1 MPSDKTKPNRLIN
14 EKSTYLQQHAYNPVD
29 WFPWGQEAFDLSK
42 RLDRPIFL
50 SIGYATCHWCHVM
63 EKESFED
70 PDVAKILNEIFVCI
84 KVDREELPDID
95 SMYMEFA
102 QSMMSGSAG
111 WPLNLVLTPDLH
123 PFFATT
129 YMPPIARHGMLG
141 VIEMAKRIQTIW
153 EGEERESVTE
163 KAERIVD
170 VFRQNVHAKGDEVP
184 DENVIENTVE
194 MIYKLA
200 DPIWGG
206 MRGSPKFPIGY
217 QYNFMT
223 RHACL
228 SNDSRP
234 LFFVQR
240 TLEMMHRGGI
250 YDHLGGGFSRYSV
263 DERWLIP
270 HFEKMLYDNSLLL
283 SSYTEG
289 YKATKNEEFKEVALE
304 TADYL
309 LRDMRNDEGGFSSAE
324 DADSEGKEGYFY
336 TFDYEEVMQAIGQE
350 EGALFAEYFGITKNG
365 NFEGRN
371 VLHIQ
376 IPFSEF
382 ASHKGI
388 EPDLLREL
396 FSLQR
401 KTLFEI
407 RDARVHPIKDDK
419 VLSSWNGLVIASLS
433 DLGRICQRKDCIEA
447 ATKAASFILENMV
460 RDDSLYRRWK
470 DGELKWP
477 GGLDEYAYF
486 IKGLLSLFEA
496 TQNKRW
502 LISAINFA
510 EVVKE
515 RFKEEGGAF
524 FQTEKEASILIR
536 KCQFADGAEPSGN
549 GVHAE
554 NLLRLYQL
562 TQNADYLQQAEDI
575 FKAASKFLEAYS
587 PGYCYHVMA
596 LLRYYDRD
604 APTLIIALNESEDFY
619 FQLKKAISSLY
630 IPHSLVLFI
639 NEDDELG
646 EWLPMIQGKEA
657 LDGKTTLY
665 ICREG
670 VCEKPLTD
678 FDEMLQGLH
687 RL

>member
-14 EKSTYLQQHAYNPVD
+14 EKSTYLQQHAYNPVE

-70 PDVAKILNEIFVCI
+70 PEVAKVLNEIFVCV

-153 EGEERESVTE
+153 EGEEREGVTQ
-163 KAERIVD
+163 KAERIVE
-170 VFRQNVHAKGDEVP
+170 VFRQNVHVKGDEIP

-250 YDHLGGGFSRYSV
+250 FDHLGGGFARYSV
-263 DERWLIP
+263 DERWQIP

-289 YKATKNEEFKEVALE
+289 YMATKNEEFKEVALE

-309 LRDMRNDEGGFSSAE
+309 LRDMWNDKGGFSSAE

-371 VLHIQ
+371 VLHVQ
-376 IPFSEF
+376 IPFNEF

-388 EPDLLREL
+388 EPGLLKEL

-419 VLSSWNGLVIASLS
+419 VLSSWNGLAIASLS
-433 DLGRICQRKDCIEA
+433 DLGRVCQRKDCIEFA
-447 ATKAASFILENMV
+447 AKAASFILENMV

-496 TQNKRW
+496 TQNTRW
-502 LISAINFA
+502 LVSAINFA

-524 FQTEKEASILIR
+524 FQTEEETSVLIR

-562 TQNADYLQQAEDI
+562 TQNADYLHQAEDI
-575 FKAASKFLEAYS
+575 FKAAAKFLEAYS

-596 LLRYYDRD
+596 LLRYYDHD
-604 APTLIIALNESEDFY
+604 APTIIVALNESEDFY
-619 FQLKKAISSLY
+619 FQLKKTISTLY
-630 IPHSLVLFI
+630 IPHALVLFI
-639 NEDDELG
+639 NEDDSLG
-646 EWLPMIQGKEA
+646 EWLPMIRGKEA
-657 LDGKTTLY
+657 LQGRTTLY

-670 VCEKPLTD
+670 VCEKPITD
-678 FDEMLQGLH
+678 FDEMLLSLH

>member
-1 MPSDKTKPNRLIN
+1 MPSDRTKPNRLIN

-29 WFPWGQEAFDLSK
+29 WYPWGNEAFDLAK

-63 EKESFED
+63 ERESFED
-70 PDVAKILNEIFVCI
+70 PEVAKLLNEIFVCI
-84 KVDREELPDID
+84 KVDREEQPDID
-95 SMYMEFA
+95 SLYMEFA

-111 WPLNLVLTPDLH
+111 WPLNVVLTPDLH

-141 VIEMAKRIQTIW
+141 VVEMAKRIQSIW
-153 EGEERESVTE
+153 EGDERESVSD
-163 KAERIVD
+163 KAERIVE
-170 VFRQNVHAKGDEVP
+170 VFRQNVHTKGEELP
-184 DENVIENTVE
+184 DENVVENTVE

-217 QYNFMT
+217 QYNFMI
-223 RHACL
+223 RNACIT
-228 SNDSRP
+228 NDSRP

-250 YDHLGGGFSRYSV
+250 YDHLGGGFARYSV
-263 DERWLIP
+263 DERWMIP

-283 SSYTEG
+283 SAYVEG
-289 YKATKNEEFKEVALE
+289 FMATKNNDFKEVALE

-309 LRDMRNDEGGFSSAE
+309 LREMAKDKGGFYSAE

-336 TFDYEEVMQAIGQE
+336 TFDYEEVMRAIGQE
-350 EGALFAEYFGITKNG
+350 EGALFAEYYGITKNG

-376 IPFSEF
+376 IPFEEF

-388 EPDLLREL
+388 DPALLKEL
-396 FSLQR
+396 FALQK

-407 RDARVHPIKDDK
+407 RESRVHPIKDDK
-419 VLSSWNGLVIASLS
+419 ILSSWNGLAIASLA
-433 DLGRICQRKDCIEA
+433 DVGRLCNRKDCIEA
-447 ATKAASFILENMV
+447 AERAASFIIENMV
-460 RDDSLYRRWK
+460 RDDTLYRRWK
-470 DGELKWP
+470 DGELKWK
-477 GGLDEYAYF
+477 GGLDEYAF
-486 IKGLLSLFEA
+486 LIKGLLSLFEA

-502 LISAINFA
+502 IISAINFA
-510 EVVKE
+510 DVVREK
-515 RFKEEGGAF
+515 FKEEQGAF
-524 FQTEKEASILIR
+524 FQTEQETSVLIR
-536 KCQFADGAEPSGN
+536 KCQFSDGAEPSGN

-554 NLLRLYQL
+554 NLLRLYQI
-562 TQNADYLQQAEDI
+562 TQNGDYLSQAEDV
-575 FKAASKFLEAYS
+575 FRAVAKYLEAYS

-596 LLRYYDRD
+596 LQRYYDLD
-604 APTLIIALNESEDFY
+604 APTLVVVLNESEDFF
-619 FQLKKAISSLY
+619 FQLKKTISSLY
-630 IPHSLVLFI
+630 IPHALVLFVRE
-639 NEDDELG
+639 EDNLG
-646 EWLPMIQGKEA
+646 EYVPLVGGKEA
-657 LDGKTTLY
+657 VAGKTTLY

-670 VCEKPLTD
+670 VCEKPLND
-678 FDEMLQGLH
+678 FDEILQSLH